1 MAKQRKEPSQK
12 QKDYA
17 ANIARVLN
25 IKLPEEN
32 TSAAYRD
39 FISENQERFAQSRP
53 VAVHFTDEQI
63 NRANLVNIV
72 DYASSMGLEL
82 KRDGKEYR
90 VKDYSGGFIIS
101 PEKNNWNW
109 FGGHQGGGVV
119 QLCMFLENKTWQEAV
134 GTLLNEDMEPIRR
147 APDWKPKE
155 EPPKEFNLPPKN
167 NTDKH
172 VYAYLTKTRGIDA
185 EIVKDML
192 DKGYIY
198 ENQHR
203 SCVFVGKDNEGV
215 PRHASV
221 RSTNTVGKAYK
232 KDVSGSQKKYSFSI
246 SGTSGNLHVFEAPID
261 ALSYMSLQKL
271 QGKPVNDSYVALGG
285 VTDKALEQYLEDHKD
300 IRQITVCTDGDEAG
314 EKAAGRINEKYG
326 TDYEIVR
333 ERSLHKDFNEDL
345 VDIMQEEN
353 FKRNLHEVVA
363 GKSRVSDSI
372 LIGKTPNIL
381 VACGAAEGVDF
392 TISKTVIDKCTRPEI
407 RDADG
412 KLMGK
417 TGHGLTEE
425 QLYSA
430 LMNVKEPVMV
440 LKGNRENSLIVV
452 TEYPD
457 DKNRPI
463 VVSVLMDKKSGRTM
477 INGVSS
483 VYGRDKFEEYLER
496 QIQADN
502 ILAFD
507 NKKAEPLL
515 QPIGKWY
522 PKRGEVFSY
531 DSTIAYSM
539 ESVKKNDKIVQIPE
553 EGKKE
558 DERLENQI
566 NRDIDEIK
574 RDGMAA
580 VHQNKDARS
589 FVDKQIE
596 QIMKKLDAF
605 AKTADDYEMFA
616 DEEFQERLYRTL
628 QEYKKLL
635 QDNPDGIV
643 TLQPKF
649 YEQSNPNELDIN
661 HPNLWNEFWS
671 YLERYGVTGDEKFSN
686 RLNNIAAQSE
696 TKEQAF
702 SIMKDIKQ
710 YLDNRLYMTSY
721 MRGDVAV
728 NEDIASYYLENAYS
742 YLNQEVDN
750 PDRNQEMEN
759 QIKAVQEVFSL
770 DEAATGRFYTTNLG
784 GTGWGMGETPYFYI
798 TEDLQSSFEAA
809 YASYMASDEDG
820 KTIGYSNVGMSTA
833 QIVMLAGCYYDEGKE
848 VHVLNKHLE
857 NQVFDK
863 DSKVLADIEKRLYE
877 ELKQRNAETMAVQ
890 IEDFNSEVSNSA
902 LLQSERLPVAI
913 ESTADYV
920 DPKVGFTAVAT
931 GDMPAGTKYRIVT
944 YGENGRLVP
953 YQENSAIY
961 SDRTEAE
968 AYLEEHKD
976 RLESIDYDDIVYQA
990 GEKIADYN
998 LKQRQRIEEGL
1009 HSFQFDEDGYLH
1021 FSITVNGYDYDGLYR
1036 VYAPADG
1043 KNRELVSIDN
1053 GQGEP
1058 FFEENWELIRQHLEQ
1073 YVNAHPEIGPD
1084 GEEIAREK
1092 ASVYCEWSEHD
1103 AFEEGKVYSVFEF
1116 DRLMEQADTEWI
1128 ELRQQEREQYG
1139 ENAFEELYKHNLP
1152 QHQTYA
1158 KTKYTV
1164 FVPGMTELTLR
1175 QDIGDGL
1182 GSMIDFVRTTT
1193 HKHYAVPLENAFL
1206 DGLQQELD
1214 NRTMIEEQAIKLQS
1228 EMRYEEANALLKT
1241 LEKGSEIVS
1250 ELPEKPFA
1258 QQVDEVLAGN
1268 SNRYSDLKVCDTP
1281 DILLKAGCEPL
1292 PMFYTKKH
1300 LRDALRPKGNKGA
1313 AVHHHGLDVEQIKAI
1328 PELLR
1333 NPVMIY
1339 DSLSRNDSIVVVT
1352 SEVDA
1357 DNSPIVVIVRPNGE
1371 ARYEMELVSS
1381 NFVLSV
1387 HGRDNFSSQLVN
1399 AIEQNKVLY
1408 CDKQKSQELFSVLGL
1423 QLPQGFNNFDFDK
1436 IIHQSENIVKAAKQV
1451 EPSNED
1457 KDLSEKLPEYPAR
1470 PEKKAYHNDEEWR
1483 QAVETYKRDNQRFN
1497 EAIEQLAKEHTQNKS
1512 RFSSNEEFAQWLS
1525 QNGYTEDM
1533 IKGIDL
1539 KAASDFVTAY
1549 EQVLKAIPEIKGNLF
1564 SSVSLERPSKKNAVA
1579 WVSGDKAL
1587 HLSDRLFKPG
1597 VYSEVIKS
1605 ELFHTAQG
1613 YYSKAADPFLH
1624 VYIHEMGHSVEST
1637 IAEKIGGKEKL
1648 WSELGNLFNVKVD
1661 IGEDLPYIS
1670 GYGNEHYSDWFA
1682 EMFSAYVNGNM
1693 EEDVLKFGE
1702 FIQGCLKGELGH
1714 VINKHKMN
1722 VINDTDQTFVLTGAK
1737 VSLQMQDILECL
1749 ASGNEVSVEE
1759 INNTKEIRYCRS
1771 IADNGEETYLL
1782 DGREDKQKQVLQYM
1796 ESVGSASGR
1805 FDENGKM
1812 LYDGEVRRDSRLDI
1826 VIGLIGAGKSSTLTD
1841 VISQEFHS
1849 KVIDNDM
1856 AKAQFIEYQDGLG
1869 AKLVHKESQEICER
1883 VLDNALERH
1892 ENIVLPKVGSD
1903 ANKLFDNIITSAKEH
1918 GYEIN
1923 VHFVDLERD
1932 KALGRVLNRLISD
1945 GRYMDP
1951 ALIYKYCPDKS
1962 YNRCERTYETLK
1974 QNELISGYSRWDND
1988 VAKGEKP
1995 FMVESHNLTGEYI
2008 DNARLKENEKG
2019 VADNGRI
2026 GLQNNGERRQGLSA
2040 DLGENGGT
2048 AEAFVRGVYE
2058 GSGKDNEGRGR
2069 ELQGG
2074 VIEEL
2079 EPTEQKPNDI
2089 SLNDNASE
2097 KLIKL
2102 QGVYGHHKGTP
2113 AKELKIGDVLVWN
2126 YGETSEVVG
2135 MKPSKTG
2142 KTIVFQMKSTQDGEV
2157 RDRRMNAETLVVVQD
2172 KNPEADNNLQSEL
2185 DISISNYESSEP
2197 NEVKFDVNI
2206 GEEEVHKGEAG
2217 FDDDGTVNWIFVDPV
2232 PADAGEEGKEQL
2244 DTAKALKED
2253 WDKIVSRV
2261 KELLQDLRYKSKEF
2275 MRTIGVGNARRMYT
2289 QGTQP
2294 GASSGYSNMNRNQ
2307 QSETQ
2312 KASQNKNSSEQEK
2325 ADNGNTKEE
2334 KTEAADRSNK
2344 NPVNDTEQYKQL
2356 IESHKQLISGSKTKR
2371 RPLVINAF
2379 GGPGSGKST
2388 SCLDI
2393 CQQLKKLNY
2402 KAEYV
2407 SEYAKDLVYDKN
2419 EKLLDGS
2426 PESQFEILKEQL
2438 KRVDRLYN
2446 SGEVDF
2452 IVTDSPVLLNE
2463 IYNKSLTEE
2472 YDSMVTSLHND
2483 FDNFA
2488 YFMERDASAFQKEG
2502 RIHNLEESQKIDQDI
2517 KQLLE
2522 DKKVRYETYNHDAV
2536 DNIVSDAVRTFNR
2549 INGIEE
2555 AATEKQKAFAEKIAQ
2570 TLNITLPEKATKAE
2584 YAAFINENNNAFLN
2598 SNAPLR
2604 EQGANTGSYQ
2614 DYLEMVTKDG
2624 NRLSEVPKEHYTDEL
2639 LLAAVRNW
2647 GAAVR
2652 QIPEDRITAE
2662 IAMASVQQYGQN
2674 LKNVPEKLK
2683 SEEVCIAAYISSSG
2697 KSIRYTPRDMKDR
2710 VKEEGQKRLAESN
2723 SAVPNSKR
2731 QIDKEQIQQKGQE
2744 WASRIENLLK
2754 EHETDPDA
2762 MVEDIAFA
2770 GKFYQYSTRNIQL
2783 MRQQNPGITYVAKA
2797 SLFNEMGYH
2806 IKDGEQAMI
2815 GRVPQFNRYIINE
2828 KGERVYSEKYT
2839 PEIKQKLKE
2848 GTLKEEQ
2855 AIKKFDF
2862 VAAFYD
2868 ISQTDCPAEDYPSV
2882 FHMGIPSELHQ
2893 DAFDAMKKFAEENL
2907 GFKVMVTDL
2916 KSINLRGSCE
2926 PDNKIIRI
2934 NDRLEATMALSTLC
2948 HEIAHGIIHTS
2959 ENSAKMSA
2967 AQKECEA
2974 DVMDIMLE
2982 ASLGLAINES
2992 RRDHLFENFQAYKK
3006 EQAAKEQPYEVTLE
3020 KITDRVQSKVFR
3032 TYIDD
3037 INICL
3042 DKYLPAEGSQ
3052 NEKAAEE
3059 VVKNLAKLDYAY
3071 NMNHEALIDGKK
3083 PLFDSRRLED
3093 YQELYRKEKDSFQLQ
3108 GSFMPKLAVCR
3119 RTDDGTDYLPGGV
3132 ELHEVQLLSDYT
3144 VNKILKHPEQIKPGE
3159 QPHVPVGSIVIL
3171 KENILS
3177 EPHIYLVTKSEGF
3190 REITEDMKGM
3200 YEQVKNRID
3209 CDFYVRNEYLCIHDL
3224 LGNGIEL
3231 EPQLMEKYNHI
3242 CKEYGYSK
3250 NPVPDSGI
3258 QLMARINL
3266 MTENLPQSSK
3276 DMVMEYVFRTGN
3288 FEKAERYAERIVKE
3302 PDAVRQLRQEMKLV
3316 DSYKYMLRTI
3326 AEYENNNDISEKN
3339 RLTTGAYNTSAI
3351 PVLSENVSSLSQI
3364 NQKFLL
3370 IRKYA
3375 SPDSVKYYSIVKDEG
3390 MEERYR
3396 IAYVELNEY
3405 EPEVVYSTAAF
3416 ENYEEAEKFYDQ
3428 YLHTANSRLV
3438 DSSQADK
3445 LAELE
3450 NRGNQIALSEI
3461 TSIGKTIAAEKQ
3473 SYMET
3478 GLDEEGAL
3486 EMLRMEI
3493 RDGYPQIKPADAG
3506 GVQQEL
3512 ETLKNF
3518 KKIVN
3523 SYGRERFIELSN
3535 MENLKETN
3543 VSARLWRQLAEQAD
3557 ALDKMNITGIDDVK
3571 QCVAAALDS
3580 SVTASDLE
3588 QALNAIDSAVLSAEF
3603 SNLETEFEGFEE
3615 YNYALDTLKAAQVTP
3630 DKFCYVDFGTEPGP
3644 YLYTSDIS
3652 GNIYRKSLSSEW
3664 DGSVG
3669 DLNTRLKKAGYE
3681 ICSSLDDFRA
3691 YAANN
3696 RLGIFNV
3703 PEKEKN
3709 EAFIR
3714 ILESTNDRLPRGQV
3728 LSVYD
3733 FKDTIDKLSA
3743 AGEFQDN
3750 ITYSLVTRKD
3760 QEINSYI
3767 DTYSGNSEKNVYEQL
3782 YDKAQ
3787 EKVPELSRV
3796 ISRQYYQDQINS
3808 NERHL
3813 VRPLLQQMKREN
3825 KSVEDSEEL
3834 GSAMDSNARLEEI
3847 IKELDLSPADA
3858 ELLKLNA
3865 GNIRTEQSADI
3876 QAQQQMNQKT
3886 QQKKLRSQQQEGMSM

>member
-72 DYASSMGLEL
+72 DYARSMGLEL

-119 QLCMFLENKTWQEAV
+119 QLCMFLEKKTWQEAV

-203 SCVFVGKDNEGV
+203 SCVFVGRDNEGV

-246 SGTSGNLHVFEAPID
+246 SGTSGNLNVFEAPID

-314 EKAAGRINEKYG
+314 EKASGRINEKYG

-345 VDIMQEEN
+345 VGIMQEEN

-412 KLMGK
+412 KLTGK
-417 TGHGLTEE
+417 TGHGLTEN

-440 LKGNRENSLIVV
+440 LKGNRENSLVVV

-457 DKNRPI
+457 DKSRPI
-463 VVSVLMDKKSGRTM
+463 VVSVILDKKSGRTM

-496 QIQADN
+496 QIQAGN

-531 DSTIAYSM
+531 DATIAYSI
-539 ESVKKNDKIVQIPE
+539 ESVKHSENISLSEEKSENKKPDKDVSYLVERGDEMVKSMDDLAKAVE
-553 EGKKE
+553 ERSRIRV
-558 DERLENQI
+558 ER
-566 NRDIDEIK
+566 
-574 RDGMAA
+574 MAN
-580 VHQNKDARS
+580 NKLDS
-589 FVDKQIE
+589 
-596 QIMKKLDAF
+596 IMKKLDVF
-605 AKTADDYEMFA
+605 AETADDYEMFA
-616 DEEFQERLYRTL
+616 DKEFQERLYQTL
-628 QEYKKLL
+628 QECKKML
-635 QDNPDGIV
+635 QDNPDGII
-643 TLQPKF
+643 TLLPKF
-649 YEQSNPNELDIN
+649 YEQSNPNELDVK
-661 HPNLWNEFWS
+661 PDLWNEFWS
-671 YLERYGVTGDEKFSN
+671 YLERYGVTGDERFSN
-686 RLNNIAAQSE
+686 RLNNIAAQLE

-702 SIMKDIKQ
+702 TIMKDIRE
-710 YLDNRLYMTSY
+710 YLNNRLYMTSY

-728 NEDIASYYLENAYS
+728 NEDIASYYLENAYR
-742 YLNQEVDN
+742 YLNEKFDN

-759 QIKAVQEVFSL
+759 QIKAVQKVFSL
-770 DEAATGRFYTTNLG
+770 DEAAIGRFYTTNLG
-784 GTGWGMGETPYFYI
+784 GTGWGKGEKPYFYV
-798 TEDLQSSFEAA
+798 TEDLQSSFDAA
-809 YASYMASDEDG
+809 YASYLASDADG
-820 KTIGYSNVGMSTA
+820 RTIGYSNAGMSA
-833 QIVMLAGCYYDEGKE
+833 SHIVMLAGCYYDEGKE
-848 VHVLNKHLE
+848 VHVLNKYLE

-877 ELKQRNAETMAVQ
+877 ELKQRNAKTMAVQ
-890 IEDFNSEVSNSA
+890 TEDFNSKVSNPAPVA
-902 LLQSERLPVAI
+902 LQLERIQVAI

-920 DPKVGFTAVAT
+920 DPGIGFTAVSA

-944 YGENGRLVP
+944 YGENGRLIP

-961 SDRTEAE
+961 SDRTEVE

-976 RLESIDYDDIVYQA
+976 RLENIDYDEMVYQA
-990 GEKIADYN
+990 GKKIADYD

-1021 FSITVNGYDYDGLYR
+1021 FSITVNDYDYDGLYR

-1058 FFEENWELIRQHLEQ
+1058 FFKENWELIRQHLEQ

-1084 GEEIAREK
+1084 GEEIPREK
-1092 ASVYCEWSEHD
+1092 ASVYCEQSEHD

-1139 ENAFEELYKHNLP
+1139 ENAFEELYKRNLP

-1182 GSMIDFVRTTT
+1182 GGMIDFVRTTT

-1214 NRTMIEEQAIKLQS
+1214 NRTMIEEQAVKLQS

-1241 LEKGSEIVS
+1241 LE
-1250 ELPEKPFA
+1250 
-1258 QQVDEVLAGN
+1258 
-1268 SNRYSDLKVCDTP
+1268 
-1281 DILLKAGCEPL
+1281 
-1292 PMFYTKKH
+1292 
-1300 LRDALRPKGNKGA
+1300 
-1313 AVHHHGLDVEQIKAI
+1313 
-1328 PELLR
+1328 
-1333 NPVMIY
+1333 
-1339 DSLSRNDSIVVVT
+1339 
-1352 SEVDA
+1352 
-1357 DNSPIVVIVRPNGE
+1357 
-1371 ARYEMELVSS
+1371 
-1381 NFVLSV
+1381 
-1387 HGRDNFSSQLVN
+1387 
-1399 AIEQNKVLY
+1399 QN
-1408 CDKQKSQELFSVLGL
+1408 E
-1423 QLPQGFNNFDFDK
+1423 
-1436 IIHQSENIVKAAKQV
+1436 
-1451 EPSNED
+1451 
-1457 KDLSEKLPEYPAR
+1457 
-1470 PEKKAYHNDEEWR
+1470 
-1483 QAVETYKRDNQRFN
+1483 
-1497 EAIEQLAKEHTQNKS
+1497 
-1512 RFSSNEEFAQWLS
+1512 
-1525 QNGYTEDM
+1525 
-1533 IKGIDL
+1533 
-1539 KAASDFVTAY
+1539 
-1549 EQVLKAIPEIKGNLF
+1549 
-1564 SSVSLERPSKKNAVA
+1564 
-1579 WVSGDKAL
+1579 
-1587 HLSDRLFKPG
+1587 
-1597 VYSEVIKS
+1597 
-1605 ELFHTAQG
+1605 
-1613 YYSKAADPFLH
+1613 
-1624 VYIHEMGHSVEST
+1624 
-1637 IAEKIGGKEKL
+1637 
-1648 WSELGNLFNVKVD
+1648 
-1661 IGEDLPYIS
+1661 
-1670 GYGNEHYSDWFA
+1670 
-1682 EMFSAYVNGNM
+1682 
-1693 EEDVLKFGE
+1693 
-1702 FIQGCLKGELGH
+1702 
-1714 VINKHKMN
+1714 KMN
-1722 VINDTDQTFVLTGAK
+1722 VINNTDQTFVLTGAK
-1737 VSLQMQDILECL
+1737 VSLQMQNILERL

-1759 INNTKEIRYCRS
+1759 INNTKEIQYCRS
-1771 IADNGEETYLL
+1771 IADNGRETYLL
-1782 DGREDKQKQVLQYM
+1782 DGRTDKQNQIMEYM
-1796 ESVGSASGR
+1796 EKLGSASGQL
-1805 FDENGKM
+1805 DKDGKM
-1812 LYDGEVRRDSRLDI
+1812 IYDGNVRKGSRLDI
-1826 VIGLIGAGKSSTLTD
+1826 VIGLPGAGKSSALVD
-1841 VISQEFHS
+1841 ILSQEFHS

-1856 AKAQFIEYQDGLG
+1856 AKEQFTEYQDGLG
-1869 AKLVHKESQEICER
+1869 AKLVHKESQMVCER
-1883 VLDNALERH
+1883 VLDNALAKH
-1892 ENIVLPKVGSD
+1892 ENIVLPKVGSNAD
-1903 ANKLFDNIITSAKEH
+1903 KLFDNIITSAKER
-1918 GYEIN
+1918 GYEVN
-1923 VHFVDLERD
+1923 VHFVDLQRD
-1932 KALGRVLNRLISD
+1932 KTLGRMLGRLISD
-1945 GRYMDP
+1945 GRFLDP
-1951 ALIYKYCPDKS
+1951 TLIDKYCPDKEH
-1962 YNRCERTYETLK
+1962 NRCEQSYEALK

-1988 VAKGEKP
+1988 VEKGEKP

-2008 DNARLKENEKG
+2008 NNARLKENEKG

-2048 AEAFVRGVYE
+2048 AEASVRGVYE
-2058 GSGKDNEGRGR
+2058 GSGKDNEGGRR
-2069 ELQGG
+2069 ELQRRA
-2074 VIEEL
+2074 IEEL
-2079 EPTEQKPNDI
+2079 EPEEQKVGMESREIIGEVRNDI
-2089 SLNDNASE
+2089 SLNDNAPE
-2097 KLIKL
+2097 NLIKL
-2102 QGVYGHHKGTP
+2102 LGVYRHHKGTP

-2142 KTIVFQMKSTQDGEV
+2142 KTIVFQMKSTNDGEV

-2172 KNPEADNNLQSEL
+2172 KNPEADNNLSTERKQTPFHSKSFPEQVDEVLAGTVNQYNALKVCDTPHLLIDLGCRQLPMLYTQHHLKNALKQKDKNHPEYHGLTKEEIKRLPELIQAPAMVFDSLSRNDSVVIATSAVDNDNAPILVSFKPNGKGTYELEKVDSNFITSVYGKDNNFSQYIERIVESGNMLYCDMEKSQELFRVSGLQLPGCLNNLGFDKIIHQSKNIVNQNDVTGEANVEKAIPVSDHPEP
-2185 DISISNYESSEP
+2185 DISISNYESGEP
-2197 NEVKFDVNI
+2197 NQVKFDVNI
-2206 GEEEVHKGEAG
+2206 GEEEIHKGEAA

-2232 PADAGEEGKEQL
+2232 PADAGKEEMEQQ
-2244 DTAKALKED
+2244 DTAKTLKED
-2253 WDKIVSRV
+2253 WDKIVGRI

-2275 MRTIGVGNARRMYT
+2275 MRTIGASNAGRTYT

-2312 KASQNKNSSEQEK
+2312 ETGQNKNSSEQQEAESSDAKAEKKAEEK
-2325 ADNGNTKEE
+2325 A
-2334 KTEAADRSNK
+2334 EAADRSNK
-2344 NPVNDTEQYKQL
+2344 NSVNDTEQYKQL
-2356 IESHKQLISGSKTKR
+2356 IESHKQLISSRETSR

-2388 SCLDI
+2388 SCMDI
-2393 CQQLKKLNY
+2393 CQQLKKQNY
-2402 KAEYV
+2402 KVEYV

-2438 KRVDRLYN
+2438 KRVDRLYK

-2452 IVTDSPVLLNE
+2452 IVTDSPILLNE
-2463 IYNKSLTEE
+2463 IYNKSLTKE
-2472 YDSMVTSLHND
+2472 YDSMVASLHND
-2483 FDNFA
+2483 FNNFN
-2488 YFMERDASAFQKEG
+2488 YFMERDASAYQEEG
-2502 RIHNLEESQKIDQDI
+2502 RIQNLEESQKIDQDI
-2517 KQLLE
+2517 KQLLG
-2522 DKKVRYETYNHDAV
+2522 DKKVRYETYNHDTV
-2536 DNIVSDAVRTFNR
+2536 EKIVPDIVRAFNR
-2549 INGIEE
+2549 LNGIEE
-2555 AATEKQKAFAEKIAQ
+2555 DATEKQKAYAEKIAQ
-2570 TLNITLPEKATKAE
+2570 TLNITLPEKATKAA
-2584 YAAFINENNNAFLN
+2584 YKAFINENHEAFLN
-2598 SNAPLR
+2598 SNAPLK
-2604 EQGANTGSYQ
+2604 EKGAGTGSYQ

-2624 NRLSEVPKEHYTDEL
+2624 SRLGDVPKEHYTDEL
-2639 LLAAVRNW
+2639 LLAAVRNR

-2652 QIPEDRITAE
+2652 QIPEDRITTE

-2674 LKNVPEKLK
+2674 LKYVPEKLK
-2683 SEEVCIAAYISSSG
+2683 SEEICVAAYISSSG
-2697 KSIRYTPRDMKDR
+2697 KSICYTPRDMKDR

-2723 SAVPNSKR
+2723 GAVSNVKR

-2744 WASRIENLLK
+2744 WASRIKNLLK

-2806 IKDGEQAMI
+2806 IKDGEQAMV
-2815 GRVPQFNRYIINE
+2815 GRVPQFHKYIINE

-2855 AIKKFDF
+2855 ATKFDF

-2916 KSINLRGSCE
+2916 KSISLRGSCE

-2934 NDRLEATMALSTLC
+2934 DDRLEATMALSTLC

-2967 AQKECEA
+2967 AQKECET

-3020 KITDRVQSKVFR
+3020 KIIDRVQSKVFR
-3032 TYIDD
+3032 KYIDD

-3042 DKYLPAEGSQ
+3042 DKYLPAEGSR
-3052 NEKAAEE
+3052 NEEAAEE
-3059 VVKNLAKLDYAY
+3059 VVRNLAMLDYAY
-3071 NMNHEALIDGKK
+3071 DMNHEVLIDGKN
-3083 PLFDSRRLED
+3083 PLFDSRRMED
-3093 YQELYRKEKDSFQLQ
+3093 YRDLYRKEKDSFRLHD
-3108 GSFMPKLAVCR
+3108 SFMPKLAVFR
-3119 RTDDGTDYLPGGV
+3119 LTNDGEGYNIPNGGGD
-3132 ELHEVQLLSDYT
+3132 LWDLREVQLLYDDT
-3144 VNKILKHPEQIKPGE
+3144 VDKILKHPEQIKPEE

-3171 KENILS
+3171 KENVLS
-3177 EPHIYLVTKSEGF
+3177 EPRIYLVTRDEGF

-3209 CDFYVRNEYLCIHDL
+3209 CDFYVRTEYLCIHNL
-3224 LGNGIEL
+3224 LENGMEL
-3231 EPQLMEKYNHI
+3231 EPQLVKKYDHI
-3242 CKEYGYSK
+3242 CRAFGYPK
-3250 NPVPDSGI
+3250 NTASDSSI

-3266 MTENLPQSSK
+3266 ITENLPQSSK
-3276 DMVMEYVFRTGN
+3276 DMVAEYVFRTGN
-3288 FEKAERYAERIVKE
+3288 FEKAERYAARIGKE
-3302 PDAVRQLRQEMKLV
+3302 QDAVRQMRQEMRLV
-3316 DSYKYMLRTI
+3316 DSYKYMLWTI
-3326 AEYENNNDISEKN
+3326 EEYEKNNDISEKN

-3375 SPDSVKYYSIVKDEG
+3375 SPDSVKYYSIVKDTSS
-3390 MEERYR
+3390 EERYR

-3405 EPEVVYSTAAF
+3405 EPEVVYSAVTF
-3416 ENYEEAEKFYDQ
+3416 KNYEEAEKFYDQ
-3428 YLHTANSRLV
+3428 YLHTENSRLA
-3438 DSSQADK
+3438 DSSQAER

-3461 TSIGKTIAAEKQ
+3461 TSIGKTISAGKQ
-3473 SYMET
+3473 SYMEA
-3478 GLDEEGAL
+3478 GLDEEAAL

-3493 RDGYPQIKPADAG
+3493 RDEYPRIKSADIEE
-3506 GVQQEL
+3506 VQQEL

-3535 MENLKETN
+3535 LENLKETD
-3543 VSARLWRQLAEQAD
+3543 VSLRLQKQLAEQAD
-3557 ALDKMNITGIDDVK
+3557 ILDKMNITGIDDVK
-3571 QCVAAALDS
+3571 QCVTAALDS

-3588 QALNAIDSAVLSAEF
+3588 KAFNAIDSAVLSAEF

-3615 YNYALDTLKAAQVTP
+3615 YNYVLDTLKAARVTP
-3630 DKFCYVDFGTEPGP
+3630 DKFCYVDFGAEPGP
-3644 YLYTSDIS
+3644 YLYTSDIA

-3664 DGSVG
+3664 DGSIG
-3669 DLNTRLKKAGYE
+3669 ELNTRLKEAGYE
-3681 ICSSLDDFRA
+3681 ICSSLNDFRA

-3714 ILESTNDRLPRGQV
+3714 ILESTNDRLPKGQV

-3743 AGEFQDN
+3743 AGEFKTG

-3782 YDKAQ
+3782 YEKAQ

-3808 NERHL
+3808 NERYL
-3813 VRPLLQQMKREN
+3813 VRPLLQQLKREN

-3834 GSAMDSNARLEEI
+3834 GSVMDSNARLEKI

-3865 GNIRTEQSADI
+3865 GNIRTEQSVDI

-3886 QQKKLRSQQQEGMSM
+3886 QQKKLRSQQQEGISM

>member
-1 MAKQRKEPSQK
+1 M
-12 QKDYA
+12 
-17 ANIARVLN
+17 
-25 IKLPEEN
+25 
-32 TSAAYRD
+32 
-39 FISENQERFAQSRP
+39 
-53 VAVHFTDEQI
+53 
-63 NRANLVNIV
+63 
-72 DYASSMGLEL
+72 
-82 KRDGKEYR
+82 
-90 VKDYSGGFIIS
+90 
-101 PEKNNWNW
+101 
-109 FGGHQGGGVV
+109 
-119 QLCMFLENKTWQEAV
+119 EAV
-134 GTLLNEDMEPIRR
+134 KQNGL
-147 APDWKPKE
+147 
-155 EPPKEFNLPPKN
+155 
-167 NTDKH
+167 
-172 VYAYLTKTRGIDA
+172 
-185 EIVKDML
+185 
-192 DKGYIY
+192 
-198 ENQHR
+198 
-203 SCVFVGKDNEGV
+203 
-215 PRHASV
+215 
-221 RSTNTVGKAYK
+221 
-232 KDVSGSQKKYSFSI
+232 
-246 SGTSGNLHVFEAPID
+246 
-261 ALSYMSLQKL
+261 
-271 QGKPVNDSYVALGG
+271 
-285 VTDKALEQYLEDHKD
+285 ALEYVE
-300 IRQITVCTDGDEAG
+300 
-314 EKAAGRINEKYG
+314 
-326 TDYEIVR
+326 
-333 ERSLHKDFNEDL
+333 ER
-345 VDIMQEEN
+345 
-353 FKRNLHEVVA
+353 
-363 GKSRVSDSI
+363 
-372 LIGKTPNIL
+372 T
-381 VACGAAEGVDF
+381 
-392 TISKTVIDKCTRPEI
+392 PEI
-407 RDADG
+407 C
-412 KLMGK
+412 
-417 TGHGLTEE
+417 
-425 QLYSA
+425 
-430 LMNVKEPVMV
+430 
-440 LKGNRENSLIVV
+440 
-452 TEYPD
+452 
-457 DKNRPI
+457 
-463 VVSVLMDKKSGRTM
+463 
-477 INGVSS
+477 
-483 VYGRDKFEEYLER
+483 
-496 QIQADN
+496 
-502 ILAFD
+502 
-507 NKKAEPLL
+507 
-515 QPIGKWY
+515 
-522 PKRGEVFSY
+522 
-531 DSTIAYSM
+531 
-539 ESVKKNDKIVQIPE
+539 
-553 EGKKE
+553 
-558 DERLENQI
+558 
-566 NRDIDEIK
+566 
-574 RDGMAA
+574 MAA
-580 VHQNKDARS
+580 VHQNKDAWS

-596 QIMKKLDAF
+596 EIMKKLDAF
-605 AKTADDYEMFA
+605 AETADDYEMFA
-616 DEEFQERLYRTL
+616 DEDFQERLYRTL

-671 YLERYGVTGDEKFSN
+671 YLERYGVTGDERFSN
-686 RLNNIAAQSE
+686 RLNNIAAQPE

-702 SIMKDIKQ
+702 SIMKNIKE

-728 NEDIASYYLENAYS
+728 NEDIASYYLENAYR
-742 YLNQEVDN
+742 YLNEEFDN
-750 PDRNQEMEN
+750 PDRNYEMEN

-809 YASYMASDEDG
+809 YASYLASDEDG
-820 KTIGYSNVGMSTA
+820 KTIGYSNAGMSTA

-857 NQVFDK
+857 NQVFDE
-863 DSKVLADIEKRLYE
+863 DSKVLADIEKRLYK
-877 ELKQRNAETMAVQ
+877 ELKQRNE
-890 IEDFNSEVSNSA
+890 
-902 LLQSERLPVAI
+902 ERIQVAI

-920 DPKVGFTAVAT
+920 DPRIGFTAVAT

-953 YQENSAIY
+953 YQENPAIY

-1043 KNRELVSIDN
+1043 KNRELVSINN

-1058 FFEENWELIRQHLEQ
+1058 FFEENWELIRQHLER

-1084 GEEIAREK
+1084 GEEIPREK

-1139 ENAFEELYKHNLP
+1139 EDAFEELYKRNLP

-1164 FVPGMTELTLR
+1164 FVPGMTELTLH

-1182 GSMIDFVRTTT
+1182 GGMIDFVRTTT
-1193 HKHYAVPLENAFL
+1193 HKHYAVPMENAFL

-1214 NRTMIEEQAIKLQS
+1214 NRRMIQERAIKLQS
-1228 EMRYEEANALLKT
+1228 EMRYEEANALLET
-1241 LEKGSEIVS
+1241 LE
-1250 ELPEKPFA
+1250 
-1258 QQVDEVLAGN
+1258 
-1268 SNRYSDLKVCDTP
+1268 
-1281 DILLKAGCEPL
+1281 
-1292 PMFYTKKH
+1292 
-1300 LRDALRPKGNKGA
+1300 
-1313 AVHHHGLDVEQIKAI
+1313 
-1328 PELLR
+1328 
-1333 NPVMIY
+1333 
-1339 DSLSRNDSIVVVT
+1339 
-1352 SEVDA
+1352 
-1357 DNSPIVVIVRPNGE
+1357 
-1371 ARYEMELVSS
+1371 
-1381 NFVLSV
+1381 
-1387 HGRDNFSSQLVN
+1387 
-1399 AIEQNKVLY
+1399 
-1408 CDKQKSQELFSVLGL
+1408 
-1423 QLPQGFNNFDFDK
+1423 
-1436 IIHQSENIVKAAKQV
+1436 
-1451 EPSNED
+1451 
-1457 KDLSEKLPEYPAR
+1457 
-1470 PEKKAYHNDEEWR
+1470 
-1483 QAVETYKRDNQRFN
+1483 
-1497 EAIEQLAKEHTQNKS
+1497 
-1512 RFSSNEEFAQWLS
+1512 
-1525 QNGYTEDM
+1525 QNG
-1533 IKGIDL
+1533 
-1539 KAASDFVTAY
+1539 
-1549 EQVLKAIPEIKGNLF
+1549 
-1564 SSVSLERPSKKNAVA
+1564 
-1579 WVSGDKAL
+1579 
-1587 HLSDRLFKPG
+1587 
-1597 VYSEVIKS
+1597 
-1605 ELFHTAQG
+1605 
-1613 YYSKAADPFLH
+1613 
-1624 VYIHEMGHSVEST
+1624 
-1637 IAEKIGGKEKL
+1637 
-1648 WSELGNLFNVKVD
+1648 
-1661 IGEDLPYIS
+1661 
-1670 GYGNEHYSDWFA
+1670 
-1682 EMFSAYVNGNM
+1682 
-1693 EEDVLKFGE
+1693 
-1702 FIQGCLKGELGH
+1702 
-1714 VINKHKMN
+1714 KMN

-1737 VSLQMQDILECL
+1737 VSLQMQDILERL

-1771 IADNGEETYLL
+1771 IADNGRETYLL
-1782 DGREDKQKQVLQYM
+1782 DGRIDKQNQIMEYM
-1796 ESVGSASGR
+1796 EKLGSASGR
-1805 FDENGKM
+1805 LDKGGKM
-1812 LYDGEVRRDSRLDI
+1812 IYDGDVRKGSRLDI
-1826 VIGLIGAGKSSTLTD
+1826 VIGLPGAGKSSALVD
-1841 VISQEFHS
+1841 IISQEFHS

-1856 AKAQFIEYQDGLG
+1856 AKEQFTEYQDGLG
-1869 AKLVHKESQEICER
+1869 AKLVHKESQMVCER
-1883 VLDNALERH
+1883 VLDNALAKH
-1892 ENIVLPKVGSD
+1892 ENIVLPKVGSNAD
-1903 ANKLFDNIITSAKEH
+1903 KLFDNIITSAKER
-1918 GYEIN
+1918 GYEVN

-1932 KALGRVLNRLISD
+1932 KTLGRMLGRLISD
-1945 GRYMDP
+1945 GRFLDP
-1951 ALIYKYCPDKS
+1951 TLIDKYCPDKEH
-1962 YNRCERTYETLK
+1962 NRCEQSYETLK

-2019 VADNGRI
+2019 VTDNGRI
-2026 GLQNNGERRQGLSA
+2026 GLQNNGERRQGLST

-2048 AEAFVRGVYE
+2048 TEASVRGVYE
-2058 GSGKDNEGRGR
+2058 GSGKDNEGGRREFPRGAIEELKPEEQRAGMESR
-2069 ELQGG
+2069 EIIGEVRDDIPQALRKLQYDDRINMQ
-2074 VIEEL
+2074 VIEELEAMEKTEEVLQALSEAYEERKRIDKRTAELTWGNSQELNAKAEERIEL

-2089 SLNDNASE
+2089 SLNDNAPE
-2097 KLIKL
+2097 KLTKL

-2126 YGETSEVVG
+2126 GGETSEVVG

-2172 KNPEADNNLQSEL
+2172 KNPEADNNLQSEP
-2185 DISISNYESSEP
+2185 DISISNYESSET

-2206 GEEEVHKGEAG
+2206 GEEEVHKGEAA

-2232 PADAGEEGKEQL
+2232 PADAGEEGKEQQ
-2244 DTAKALKED
+2244 DTAKALKAD
-2253 WDKIVSRV
+2253 WDKIVGRV

-2275 MRTIGVGNARRMYT
+2275 MRTIGVGNTGRTYT
-2289 QGTQP
+2289 QGAQP

-2307 QSETQ
+2307 QGETQ
-2312 KASQNKNSSEQEK
+2312 ESSQNKNSSEQEK

-2334 KTEAADRSNK
+2334 KTEAADSSNK

-2438 KRVDRLYN
+2438 KRVDRFYN

-2483 FDNFA
+2483 FDNFT

-2502 RIHNLEESQKIDQDI
+2502 RIHDLEESQKIDQDI
-2517 KQLLE
+2517 KQLLG
-2522 DKKVRYETYNHDAV
+2522 DKKVRYETYNHDTV
-2536 DNIVSDAVRTFNR
+2536 EKIVSDAIRAFNR

-2584 YAAFINENNNAFLN
+2584 YAAFINENNSAFLN
-2598 SNAPLR
+2598 NNAPLR

-2674 LKNVPEKLK
+2674 LKHVPEKLK

-2710 VKEEGQKRLAESN
+2710 VKEEGQKILAESN
-2723 SAVPNSKR
+2723 SAVPNAKR

-2855 AIKKFDF
+2855 ATKKFDF

-2893 DAFDAMKKFAEENL
+2893 DAFDAMKNFAEENL

-2916 KSINLRGSCE
+2916 KSISLRGSCE

-2967 AQKECEA
+2967 AQKECET

-2982 ASLGLAINES
+2982 TSLGLAINES
-2992 RRDHLFENFQAYKK
+2992 RRDHLFKSFQAYKE
-3006 EQAAKEQPYEVTLE
+3006 EQASREHPYEVTLD
-3020 KITDRVQSKVFR
+3020 KIIDRVQSKVFR

-3071 NMNHEALIDGKK
+3071 NMNHEALIDGKN

-3093 YQELYRKEKDSFQLQ
+3093 YQELYRKEKGSFQLQ
-3108 GSFMPKLAVCR
+3108 GSFMPKLAVFH

-3224 LGNGIEL
+3224 LENGIEL

-3250 NPVPDSGI
+3250 NPVPASGI

-3276 DMVMEYVFRTGN
+3276 DMVMEYVFRTSN
-3288 FEKAERYAERIVKE
+3288 FEKAERYAERIGKE

-3375 SPDSVKYYSIVKDEG
+3375 STDSVKYYSIVKDEG

-3405 EPEVVYSTAAF
+3405 EPEVVYSTVAF

-3428 YLHTANSRLV
+3428 YLHTANSRLAG
-3438 DSSQADK
+3438 SSQADK

-3450 NRGNQIALSEI
+3450 NRENQIALSEI
-3461 TSIGKTIAAEKQ
+3461 TSIGKTIATEKQ

-3571 QCVAAALDS
+3571 QCIAAALDS

-3834 GSAMDSNARLEEI
+3834 GSVMDSNARLEEI

>member
-39 FISENQERFAQSRP
+39 FISKNQERFAQSRP

-63 NRANLVNIV
+63 NRANVVDIVN
-72 DYASSMGLEL
+72 YARSMGLEL
-82 KRDGKEYR
+82 KRDGKDYR

-109 FGGHQGGGVV
+109 FEGDQGGGVV

-147 APDWKPKE
+147 APDWKPRE

-203 SCVFVGKDNEGV
+203 SCVFVGRDKEGV

-246 SGTSGNLHVFEAPID
+246 SGTSGNLNVFEAPID

-314 EKAAGRINEKYG
+314 EKAAERIREKYG

-345 VDIMQEEN
+345 VGIMQEEN

-381 VACGAAEGVDF
+381 VACGAAEGLDF
-392 TISKTVIDKCTRPEI
+392 TVSKAVIDKCTRPEI

-412 KLMGK
+412 KLTGK

-457 DKNRPI
+457 DKSRPI
-463 VVSVLMDKKSGRTM
+463 VVSVILDKKSGRTM
-477 INGVSS
+477 INGVSN

-531 DSTIAYSM
+531 DATIAYSM
-539 ESVKKNDKIVQIPE
+539 ESVKKNDKTVQISE

-558 DERLENQI
+558 DEGLENQI

-574 RDGMAA
+574 RDGMALAYVKEQTPEICMAAVKQNGMALEYVEEQTPEICMAAVKQDGRALLHVKEQTPEMCLEAVKQDGWLLLYVKEQTWEICLEAVKQNGYALRSVKEQTPEICIEAVKQNGWALQYVKEQTREICLEAVKEHVWALQYVKEQTSEICQEALKQSGLALRYVKEQTPAMCMEAVKQNGWALQYVKEQTPEICMEAVKQNGLALEYVEERTPEICMAA
-580 VHQNKDARS
+580 VHQNKDAWS

-596 QIMKKLDAF
+596 EIMKKLDAF
-605 AKTADDYEMFA
+605 AETADDYEMFA
-616 DEEFQERLYRTL
+616 DKEFQERLYRTL
-628 QEYKKLL
+628 QECKKLL
-635 QDNPDGIV
+635 QDNPDGII

-649 YEQSNPNELDIN
+649 YEQSNPNELDVK
-661 HPNLWNEFWS
+661 PDLWNEFWS
-671 YLERYGVTGDEKFSN
+671 YLERYGVTGDERFSN
-686 RLNNIAAQSE
+686 RLNNIAAQPE

-702 SIMKDIKQ
+702 SIMKDIKE

-728 NEDIASYYLENAYS
+728 NEDIASYYLENAYR
-742 YLNQEVDN
+742 YLNEEFDN
-750 PDRNQEMEN
+750 PDRNYEMEN

-820 KTIGYSNVGMSTA
+820 KTIGYSNAGMSTA

-857 NQVFDK
+857 NQVFDEG
-863 DSKVLADIEKRLYE
+863 SKVLADIEKRLYE

-890 IEDFNSEVSNSA
+890 TEDFNSEVSNPA

-961 SDRTEAE
+961 SDQTEVE

-976 RLESIDYDDIVYQA
+976 RLENIDYDEMVYQA
-990 GEKIADYN
+990 GKKIADYD

-1021 FSITVNGYDYDGLYR
+1021 FSITVNDYDYDGLYR

-1043 KNRELVSIDN
+1043 KNRELVSINN

-1058 FFEENWELIRQHLEQ
+1058 FFKENWELIRQHLEQ
-1073 YVNAHPEIGPD
+1073 YVNAHPKIGPD
-1084 GEEIAREK
+1084 GEEIPREK
-1092 ASVYCEWSEHD
+1092 ASVYCEQSEHD

-1139 ENAFEELYKHNLP
+1139 EDAFEELYKRNLP

-1182 GSMIDFVRTTT
+1182 GGMIDFVRTTT

-1214 NRTMIEEQAIKLQS
+1214 NRAMIEEQAIQLQS
-1228 EMRYEEANALLKT
+1228 EMRYEEANALLET
-1241 LEKGSEIVS
+1241 LE
-1250 ELPEKPFA
+1250 
-1258 QQVDEVLAGN
+1258 
-1268 SNRYSDLKVCDTP
+1268 
-1281 DILLKAGCEPL
+1281 
-1292 PMFYTKKH
+1292 
-1300 LRDALRPKGNKGA
+1300 
-1313 AVHHHGLDVEQIKAI
+1313 
-1328 PELLR
+1328 
-1333 NPVMIY
+1333 
-1339 DSLSRNDSIVVVT
+1339 
-1352 SEVDA
+1352 
-1357 DNSPIVVIVRPNGE
+1357 
-1371 ARYEMELVSS
+1371 
-1381 NFVLSV
+1381 
-1387 HGRDNFSSQLVN
+1387 
-1399 AIEQNKVLY
+1399 
-1408 CDKQKSQELFSVLGL
+1408 
-1423 QLPQGFNNFDFDK
+1423 
-1436 IIHQSENIVKAAKQV
+1436 
-1451 EPSNED
+1451 
-1457 KDLSEKLPEYPAR
+1457 
-1470 PEKKAYHNDEEWR
+1470 
-1483 QAVETYKRDNQRFN
+1483 
-1497 EAIEQLAKEHTQNKS
+1497 
-1512 RFSSNEEFAQWLS
+1512 
-1525 QNGYTEDM
+1525 QNG
-1533 IKGIDL
+1533 
-1539 KAASDFVTAY
+1539 
-1549 EQVLKAIPEIKGNLF
+1549 
-1564 SSVSLERPSKKNAVA
+1564 
-1579 WVSGDKAL
+1579 
-1587 HLSDRLFKPG
+1587 
-1597 VYSEVIKS
+1597 
-1605 ELFHTAQG
+1605 
-1613 YYSKAADPFLH
+1613 
-1624 VYIHEMGHSVEST
+1624 
-1637 IAEKIGGKEKL
+1637 
-1648 WSELGNLFNVKVD
+1648 
-1661 IGEDLPYIS
+1661 
-1670 GYGNEHYSDWFA
+1670 
-1682 EMFSAYVNGNM
+1682 
-1693 EEDVLKFGE
+1693 
-1702 FIQGCLKGELGH
+1702 
-1714 VINKHKMN
+1714 KMN

-1737 VSLQMQDILECL
+1737 VSLQMQDILERL

-1796 ESVGSASGR
+1796 ESIGSASGR

-1856 AKAQFIEYQDGLG
+1856 AKAQFIEYEDGLG

-2172 KNPEADNNLQSEL
+2172 KNPEADNNLQSEP

-2206 GEEEVHKGEAG
+2206 GEEEVHKGEAA

-2232 PADAGEEGKEQL
+2232 PADAGEEGKEQQ
-2244 DTAKALKED
+2244 DTAKVLKED

-2438 KRVDRLYN
+2438 KKVDRLYN

-2452 IVTDSPVLLNE
+2452 IVTDSPILLNE

-2483 FDNFA
+2483 FDNFT
-2488 YFMERDASAFQKEG
+2488 YFMERNASAFQEEG
-2502 RIHNLEESQKIDQDI
+2502 RIHNLEESQKIDKDI

-2522 DKKVRYETYNHDAV
+2522 DKKVRYKTYNHDTV

-2584 YAAFINENNNAFLN
+2584 YAAFINENNSAFLN
-2598 SNAPLR
+2598 NNAPLR

-2674 LKNVPEKLK
+2674 LKHVPEKLK

-2723 SAVPNSKR
+2723 SAVPNAKR

-2855 AIKKFDF
+2855 ATKKFDF

-2893 DAFDAMKKFAEENL
+2893 DAFDAMKNFAEENL

-2916 KSINLRGSCE
+2916 KSISLRGSCE

-2967 AQKECEA
+2967 AQKECET

-2982 ASLGLAINES
+2982 TSLGLAINES
-2992 RRDHLFENFQAYKK
+2992 RRDHLFKSFQAYKE
-3006 EQAAKEQPYEVTLE
+3006 EQASREHPYEVTLD
-3020 KITDRVQSKVFR
+3020 KIIDRVQSKVFR

-3071 NMNHEALIDGKK
+3071 NMNHEALIDGKN

-3108 GSFMPKLAVCR
+3108 GSFMPKLAVFH

-3132 ELHEVQLLSDYT
+3132 ELHEVQLLSDDT
-3144 VNKILKHPEQIKPGE
+3144 VNKILEHPEQIKPKE

-3177 EPHIYLVTKSEGF
+3177 EPHIYLVTKNEGF

-3224 LGNGIEL
+3224 LENGIEL

-3250 NPVPDSGI
+3250 NSVPDSGM

-3266 MTENLPQSSK
+3266 ITENLPQSSK

-3288 FEKAERYAERIVKE
+3288 FEKAERYAERIGKE

-3316 DSYKYMLRTI
+3316 DSYKYMLRSI

-3416 ENYEEAEKFYDQ
+3416 ENYEKAEKFYDQ
-3428 YLHTANSRLV
+3428 YLHTANSRLA

-3450 NRGNQIALSEI
+3450 NRENQIALSEI

-3571 QCVAAALDS
+3571 QCIAAALDS

-3652 GNIYRKSLSSEW
+3652 GNIYRKSLSSER
-3664 DGSVG
+3664 DSSVG
-3669 DLNTRLKKAGYE
+3669 DLNTRLKEAGYE

-3813 VRPLLQQMKREN
+3813 VRSLLQQMKREN

-3834 GSAMDSNARLEEI
+3834 GSVMDSNARLEEI
-3847 IKELDLSPADA
+3847 IKELDLSPADS

-3865 GNIRTEQSADI
+3865 GNIRTEQSVDI

>member
-1 MAKQRKEPSQK
+1 MARQRKEPSQK

-39 FISENQERFAQSRP
+39 FISKNQERFAQSRP

-63 NRANLVNIV
+63 NRANAVDIV
-72 DYASSMGLEL
+72 DYAHSMGLEL
-82 KRDGKEYR
+82 KRDGKDYR

-109 FGGHQGGGVV
+109 FEGDQGGGVV

-147 APDWKPKE
+147 ALDWKPKE

-203 SCVFVGKDNEGV
+203 SCVFVGRDNEGV

-246 SGTSGNLHVFEAPID
+246 SGTSGNLNVFEAPID

-314 EKAAGRINEKYG
+314 EKAAERIREKYG

-333 ERSLHKDFNEDL
+333 EGSLHKDFNEDL
-345 VDIMQEEN
+345 VGIMQEEN

-381 VACGAAEGVDF
+381 VACGAAEELDF
-392 TISKTVIDKCTRPEI
+392 TISKTVIDKCIRPEI

-412 KLMGK
+412 KLTGK

-430 LMNVKEPVMV
+430 LMNIKEPVMV

-496 QIQADN
+496 QMQADN

-531 DSTIAYSM
+531 NATIAYSM
-539 ESVKKNDKIVQIPE
+539 ESVKYFGNISLSEEKSGNKKLDTDVSYNEKMEKQNQLVDSASVIVSTKTKQFVETVQNGDYANLIERGDEMVKSMDDLAKAVE
-553 EGKKE
+553 ERTRTRV
-558 DERLENQI
+558 ER
-566 NRDIDEIK
+566 
-574 RDGMAA
+574 MAN
-580 VHQNKDARS
+580 NKLDS
-589 FVDKQIE
+589 
-596 QIMKKLDAF
+596 IMKKLDVF

-628 QEYKKLL
+628 QECKKLL
-635 QDNPDGIV
+635 QDNPDGII

-649 YEQSNPNELDIN
+649 YEQSNPNELDVK
-661 HPNLWNEFWS
+661 PDLWNEFWS
-671 YLERYGVTGDEKFSN
+671 YLERYGVTGDERFSN
-686 RLNNIAAQSE
+686 RLNNIAAQPE

-702 SIMKDIKQ
+702 SIMKDIKE

-728 NEDIASYYLENAYS
+728 NEDIASYYLGNAYR
-742 YLNQEVDN
+742 YLNQEFDD

-759 QIKAVQEVFSL
+759 QIKAVQKVFSL
-770 DEAATGRFYTTNLG
+770 DKAATRRFYTTNLG
-784 GTGWGMGETPYFYI
+784 GTGWGMGENPYFYI

-809 YASYMASDEDG
+809 YASYLASDEDG
-820 KTIGYSNVGMSTA
+820 RVIGYSRAGMSTTHLLDL
-833 QIVMLAGCYYDEGKE
+833 VELAKCGYDSTGRE
-848 VHVLNKHLE
+848 VHVLNQHLE
-857 NQVFDK
+857 NQVFDEG
-863 DSKVLADIEKRLYE
+863 SKVLADIEKRLYE

-890 IEDFNSEVSNSA
+890 TEDFNSEVSNPA

-920 DPKVGFTAVAT
+920 DPGIGFTAVAT

-976 RLESIDYDDIVYQA
+976 RLESIDYDEMVYQA
-990 GEKIADYN
+990 GEKIADYD
-998 LKQRQRIEEGL
+998 LKQKQRIEEGL

-1021 FSITVNGYDYDGLYR
+1021 FSITANDYDYDGLYR

-1058 FFEENWELIRQHLEQ
+1058 FFEENWELIRQQLER

-1084 GEEIAREK
+1084 GEEIPREK

-1116 DRLMEQADTEWI
+1116 DRLMEHADTEWSV
-1128 ELRQQEREQYG
+1128 LRQQEQERYG
-1139 ENAFEELYKHNLP
+1139 EDAFEELYKRNLP

-1158 KTKYTV
+1158 KIKYTV

-1175 QDIGDGL
+1175 QDIGDGF
-1182 GSMIDFVRTTT
+1182 GGMIDFVRTTT
-1193 HKHYAVPLENAFL
+1193 HKHYAVPLENVFL

-1214 NRTMIEEQAIKLQS
+1214 NRRMIQERAIKLQS

-1241 LEKGSEIVS
+1241 LE
-1250 ELPEKPFA
+1250 
-1258 QQVDEVLAGN
+1258 Q
-1268 SNRYSDLKVCDTP
+1268 
-1281 DILLKAGCEPL
+1281 
-1292 PMFYTKKH
+1292 
-1300 LRDALRPKGNKGA
+1300 
-1313 AVHHHGLDVEQIKAI
+1313 
-1328 PELLR
+1328 
-1333 NPVMIY
+1333 
-1339 DSLSRNDSIVVVT
+1339 
-1352 SEVDA
+1352 
-1357 DNSPIVVIVRPNGE
+1357 GE
-1371 ARYEMELVSS
+1371 
-1381 NFVLSV
+1381 
-1387 HGRDNFSSQLVN
+1387 
-1399 AIEQNKVLY
+1399 
-1408 CDKQKSQELFSVLGL
+1408 
-1423 QLPQGFNNFDFDK
+1423 
-1436 IIHQSENIVKAAKQV
+1436 
-1451 EPSNED
+1451 
-1457 KDLSEKLPEYPAR
+1457 
-1470 PEKKAYHNDEEWR
+1470 
-1483 QAVETYKRDNQRFN
+1483 
-1497 EAIEQLAKEHTQNKS
+1497 
-1512 RFSSNEEFAQWLS
+1512 
-1525 QNGYTEDM
+1525 
-1533 IKGIDL
+1533 
-1539 KAASDFVTAY
+1539 
-1549 EQVLKAIPEIKGNLF
+1549 
-1564 SSVSLERPSKKNAVA
+1564 
-1579 WVSGDKAL
+1579 
-1587 HLSDRLFKPG
+1587 
-1597 VYSEVIKS
+1597 
-1605 ELFHTAQG
+1605 
-1613 YYSKAADPFLH
+1613 
-1624 VYIHEMGHSVEST
+1624 
-1637 IAEKIGGKEKL
+1637 
-1648 WSELGNLFNVKVD
+1648 
-1661 IGEDLPYIS
+1661 
-1670 GYGNEHYSDWFA
+1670 
-1682 EMFSAYVNGNM
+1682 
-1693 EEDVLKFGE
+1693 
-1702 FIQGCLKGELGH
+1702 
-1714 VINKHKMN
+1714 KMN

-1737 VSLQMQDILECL
+1737 VSLQMQNILERL

-1796 ESVGSASGR
+1796 DSIGSASGR

-1988 VAKGEKP
+1988 VEKGEKP

-2026 GLQNNGERRQGLSA
+2026 GLQNNGERRQGLST

-2048 AEAFVRGVYE
+2048 AEASIRGVYE
-2058 GSGKDNEGRGR
+2058 GSGKDNEGGRR

-2079 EPTEQKPNDI
+2079 ESEEQKPSDI
-2089 SLNDNASE
+2089 SLNDTTPE
-2097 KLIKL
+2097 RLIKL

-2172 KNPEADNNLQSEL
+2172 KNSEADNNLQPERMRTPFHSKSFAEQVDEVLAGTANQYNALKVCDTPQILLDVGCEQLPMLYTQQHLRDALKDKSSKNPHWHGLTVEQMKSIPDLLAEPAIIFDSAAPNQNGEKSLVVVLNAVDNDKAPIIVSVLPKGEGIYNLEMVDSNFITSIYGKDRGFENYIKRAIEDKRILYWDKSKSQEL
-2185 DISISNYESSEP
+2185 FMFQGLQLPEAFNNLDSDIIIHKSQNIVNQNDITISNYESSEP
-2197 NEVKFDVNI
+2197 NQVNFDVNI
-2206 GEEEVHKGEAG
+2206 GEDEVHKGEAA

-2232 PADAGEEGKEQL
+2232 PADAGEEGKEQQ
-2244 DTAKALKED
+2244 DTAKVLKED

-2312 KASQNKNSSEQEK
+2312 KASQNEKPSEQGK

-2334 KTEAADRSNK
+2334 KAEAADRSNK
-2344 NPVNDTEQYKQL
+2344 NLVNDTEQYKQFV
-2356 IESHKQLISGSKTKR
+2356 ESHKQLISDSKIDR

-2393 CQQLKKLNY
+2393 CQQLKKQGY

-2463 IYNKSLTEE
+2463 IYNKSLTKE

-2483 FDNFA
+2483 FNNFT
-2488 YFMERDASAFQKEG
+2488 YFMERDASAFQEEG
-2502 RIHNLEESQKIDQDI
+2502 RIHNLEESQKIDKDI
-2517 KQLLE
+2517 KQLLAE
-2522 DKKVRYETYNHDAV
+2522 KKIRYETYNHDTV
-2536 DNIVSDAVRTFNR
+2536 DNIIPDAVRAFNR

-2584 YAAFINENNNAFLN
+2584 YAAFINENNDAFFN
-2598 SNAPLR
+2598 NNAPLR

-2647 GAAVR
+2647 GAAIR
-2652 QIPEDRITAE
+2652 QIPEDRISEE

-2674 LKNVPEKLK
+2674 LKHVPEKLK

-2697 KSIRYTPRDMKDR
+2697 KSIRYTPKDMKGR
-2710 VKEEGQKRLAESN
+2710 VKEEGQKRLAENN
-2723 SAVPNSKR
+2723 SAVPNAKR
-2731 QIDKEQIQQKGQE
+2731 QIDSEQIQQKGQE
-2744 WASRIENLLK
+2744 WASRIDNLLK
-2754 EHETDPDA
+2754 EHEADPDA
-2762 MVEDIAFA
+2762 MVEDITFA
-2770 GKFYQYSTRNIQL
+2770 AKFYQYSLSNIQL
-2783 MRQQNPGITYVAKA
+2783 MRQQNPGITYVANA
-2797 SLFNEMGYH
+2797 AAFNKMGYH
-2806 IKDGEQAMI
+2806 IKDGEQAMV
-2815 GRVPQFNRYIINE
+2815 GRVPEFYKYVINE
-2828 KGERVYSEKYT
+2828 KGERVYSGKYT

-2848 GTLKEEQ
+2848 GTLKERQ
-2855 AIKKFDF
+2855 AVRKYNF

-2893 DAFDAMKKFAEENL
+2893 NAFDAMKKFAEETL

-2916 KSINLRGSCE
+2916 KSISLRGNCN
-2926 PDNKIIRI
+2926 PDKKIIRI

-2948 HEIAHGIIHTS
+2948 HEIAHGILHTS
-2959 ENSAKMSA
+2959 ENSAKMSD

-2974 DVMDIMLE
+2974 DVIDIMLE
-2982 ASLGLAINES
+2982 ASLGLAINEG
-2992 RRDHLFENFQAYKK
+2992 RRDHLFKNFQIYQNEEAKK
-3006 EQAAKEQPYEVTLE
+3006 ERPYEVTLKKTIE
-3020 KITDRVQSKVFR
+3020 RVQSKVFR
-3032 TYIDD
+3032 RYIDD
-3037 INICL
+3037 INIYL
-3042 DKYLPAEGSQ
+3042 DKYLPAEGSR
-3052 NEKAAEE
+3052 NEKAVEE

-3071 NMNHEALIDGKK
+3071 NMNHEALIDGKN
-3083 PLFDSRRLED
+3083 PIFDSSRLED
-3093 YQELYRKEKDSFQLQ
+3093 YRELYRKEKDSFQLQ
-3108 GSFMPKLAVCR
+3108 GSFMPKLAVFR
-3119 RTDDGTDYLPGGV
+3119 RTDDGTEYLPDGV
-3132 ELHEVQLLSDYT
+3132 DLHEVQLLSDDT
-3144 VNKILKHPEQIKPGE
+3144 VDRILKHPEQIRPGE

-3177 EPHIYLVTKSEGF
+3177 EPRIYLVTRNEGF
-3190 REITEDMKGM
+3190 RDITEDMKGM

-3209 CDFYVRNEYLCIHDL
+3209 CDFNARNEYLCIHDL
-3224 LGNGIEL
+3224 QENGIEL
-3231 EPQLMEKYNHI
+3231 EPQLMEKYDHI

-3250 NPVPDSGI
+3250 NTVPDSGM
-3258 QLMARINL
+3258 QLMARINM

-3288 FEKAERYAERIVKE
+3288 FEKAERYAERIGKE
-3302 PDAVRQLRQEMKLV
+3302 PDAVRQLRQEMRLV
-3316 DSYKYMLRTI
+3316 DSYKYMLQTI
-3326 AEYENNNDISEKN
+3326 AEYENSNDISEKN

-3375 SPDSVKYYSIVKDEG
+3375 SPDSVKYYSIVKDAG
-3390 MEERYR
+3390 TEERYR

-3405 EPEVVYSTAAF
+3405 EPEVVYSTATF

-3428 YLHTANSRLV
+3428 YLHTAYSRLA
-3438 DSSQADK
+3438 DSSQADR

-3461 TSIGKTIAAEKQ
+3461 TSIGKTIATEKQ

-3478 GLDEEGAL
+3478 GLDEEAAL

-3493 RDGYPQIKPADAG
+3493 RDNYPQIKPADAG
-3506 GVQQEL
+3506 EVQQEL

-3518 KKIVN
+3518 KKLVN

-3535 MENLKETN
+3535 MDDLRETN
-3543 VSARLWRQLAEQAD
+3543 VSARLWRQVAEQAD
-3557 ALDKMNITGIDDVK
+3557 ALCKMNITGIDDVK
-3571 QCVAAALDS
+3571 QCAEAALDA
-3580 SVTASDLE
+3580 SVTASDLDK
-3588 QALNAIDSAVLSAEF
+3588 AFNAIDSAVLSAEF

-3630 DKFCYVDFGTEPGP
+3630 DKFCYVDFGSEPGP
-3644 YLYTSDIS
+3644 YLYTSDIA

-3664 DGSVG
+3664 DSSIG
-3669 DLNTRLKKAGYE
+3669 DLNARLKEAGYE
-3681 ICSSLDDFRA
+3681 VCSSLENFRA

-3696 RLGIFNV
+3696 RLGSFNV

-3714 ILESTNDRLPRGQV
+3714 ILESTNDQLPKGQV

-3733 FKDTIDKLSA
+3733 FKDTIDKMSA
-3743 AGEFQDN
+3743 AAEFKDN

-3813 VRPLLQQMKREN
+3813 VRPLLQELKREN

-3834 GSAMDSNARLEEI
+3834 GSAMDSNARLEKI

-3865 GNIRTEQSADI
+3865 GNIRMEQSPDI

>member
-63 NRANLVNIV
+63 NRANAVDIV
-72 DYASSMGLEL
+72 DYARSMGLEL

-203 SCVFVGKDNEGV
+203 SCVFVGRDKEGV

-246 SGTSGNLHVFEAPID
+246 SGTSGNLNVFEAPID

-314 EKAAGRINEKYG
+314 EKASERIREKYG

-345 VDIMQEEN
+345 VGIMQEEN

-412 KLMGK
+412 KLTGR

-440 LKGNRENSLIVV
+440 LKGNRENSLVVV

-457 DKNRPI
+457 DKSRPI
-463 VVSVLMDKKSGRTM
+463 VVSVILDKKSGRTM

-496 QIQADN
+496 QIQAGN

-531 DSTIAYSM
+531 DATIAYSM
-539 ESVKKNDKIVQIPE
+539 ESVNHSENISLSEEKSENKKTDKDVSYNEKMEKQNQLVDSASVTVSTKTKQLVETVKNGDYANLIERGDEMVKSMDDLAKAVE
-553 EGKKE
+553 ERSRIRV
-558 DERLENQI
+558 ER
-566 NRDIDEIK
+566 
-574 RDGMAA
+574 MAN
-580 VHQNKDARS
+580 NKLDS
-589 FVDKQIE
+589 
-596 QIMKKLDAF
+596 IMKKLDTF
-605 AKTADDYEMFA
+605 AETADDYEMFA
-616 DEEFQERLYRTL
+616 DKEFQERLYRTL
-628 QEYKKLL
+628 QECKKML
-635 QDNPDGIV
+635 QDNPDGII
-643 TLQPKF
+643 TLLPKF
-649 YEQSNPNELDIN
+649 YEQSNPNELDVK
-661 HPNLWNEFWS
+661 PDLWNEFWS
-671 YLERYGVTGDEKFSN
+671 YLERYGVTGDERFSN
-686 RLNNIAAQSE
+686 RLNNIAAQLE

-702 SIMKDIKQ
+702 TIMKDIRE

-728 NEDIASYYLENAYS
+728 NEDIASYYLENAYR
-742 YLNQEVDN
+742 YLNEKFDN

-759 QIKAVQEVFSL
+759 QIKAVQKVFSL
-770 DEAATGRFYTTNLG
+770 DEAAIGRFYTTNLG
-784 GTGWGMGETPYFYI
+784 GTGWGKGEKPYFYV
-798 TEDLQSSFEAA
+798 TEDLQSSFDAA
-809 YASYMASDEDG
+809 YASYLASDADG
-820 KTIGYSNVGMSTA
+820 RTIGYSNAGMSA
-833 QIVMLAGCYYDEGKE
+833 SHIVMLAGCYYDEGKE
-848 VHVLNKHLE
+848 VHVLNKYLE

-877 ELKQRNAETMAVQ
+877 ELKQQNAKTTAVQ
-890 IEDFNSEVSNSA
+890 TEDFNSKVSNPTPVA
-902 LLQSERLPVAI
+902 LQLERIQVAI

-920 DPKVGFTAVAT
+920 DPEIGFTAVAT

-944 YGENGRLVP
+944 YGENGRLIP

-961 SDRTEAE
+961 SDRTEVE

-976 RLESIDYDDIVYQA
+976 RLENIDYDEMVYQA
-990 GEKIADYN
+990 GKKIADYD

-1021 FSITVNGYDYDGLYR
+1021 FSITVNDYDYDGLYR

-1043 KNRELVSIDN
+1043 KNRELVSINN

-1058 FFEENWELIRQHLEQ
+1058 FFKENWELIRQHLEQ

-1084 GEEIAREK
+1084 GEEIPREK
-1092 ASVYCEWSEHD
+1092 ASVYCEQSEHD

-1139 ENAFEELYKHNLP
+1139 ENAFEELYKRNLP

-1182 GSMIDFVRTTT
+1182 GGMIDFVRTTT

-1214 NRTMIEEQAIKLQS
+1214 NRTMIEEQAVKLQS

-1241 LEKGSEIVS
+1241 LEKSE
-1250 ELPEKPFA
+1250 
-1258 QQVDEVLAGN
+1258 
-1268 SNRYSDLKVCDTP
+1268 
-1281 DILLKAGCEPL
+1281 
-1292 PMFYTKKH
+1292 
-1300 LRDALRPKGNKGA
+1300 
-1313 AVHHHGLDVEQIKAI
+1313 
-1328 PELLR
+1328 
-1333 NPVMIY
+1333 
-1339 DSLSRNDSIVVVT
+1339 
-1352 SEVDA
+1352 
-1357 DNSPIVVIVRPNGE
+1357 
-1371 ARYEMELVSS
+1371 
-1381 NFVLSV
+1381 
-1387 HGRDNFSSQLVN
+1387 
-1399 AIEQNKVLY
+1399 
-1408 CDKQKSQELFSVLGL
+1408 
-1423 QLPQGFNNFDFDK
+1423 
-1436 IIHQSENIVKAAKQV
+1436 
-1451 EPSNED
+1451 
-1457 KDLSEKLPEYPAR
+1457 
-1470 PEKKAYHNDEEWR
+1470 
-1483 QAVETYKRDNQRFN
+1483 
-1497 EAIEQLAKEHTQNKS
+1497 
-1512 RFSSNEEFAQWLS
+1512 
-1525 QNGYTEDM
+1525 
-1533 IKGIDL
+1533 
-1539 KAASDFVTAY
+1539 
-1549 EQVLKAIPEIKGNLF
+1549 
-1564 SSVSLERPSKKNAVA
+1564 
-1579 WVSGDKAL
+1579 
-1587 HLSDRLFKPG
+1587 
-1597 VYSEVIKS
+1597 
-1605 ELFHTAQG
+1605 
-1613 YYSKAADPFLH
+1613 
-1624 VYIHEMGHSVEST
+1624 
-1637 IAEKIGGKEKL
+1637 
-1648 WSELGNLFNVKVD
+1648 
-1661 IGEDLPYIS
+1661 
-1670 GYGNEHYSDWFA
+1670 
-1682 EMFSAYVNGNM
+1682 
-1693 EEDVLKFGE
+1693 
-1702 FIQGCLKGELGH
+1702 
-1714 VINKHKMN
+1714 KMN
-1722 VINDTDQTFVLTGAK
+1722 VINNTDQTFVLTGAK
-1737 VSLQMQDILECL
+1737 VSLQMQNILERL

-1759 INNTKEIRYCRS
+1759 INNTKEIQYCRS
-1771 IADNGEETYLL
+1771 IADNGRETYLL
-1782 DGREDKQKQVLQYM
+1782 DGRTDKQNQIMEYM
-1796 ESVGSASGR
+1796 EKLGSASGQL
-1805 FDENGKM
+1805 DKDGKM
-1812 LYDGEVRRDSRLDI
+1812 IYDGDVRKGSRLDI
-1826 VIGLIGAGKSSTLTD
+1826 VIGLPGAGKSSALVD
-1841 VISQEFHS
+1841 ILSQEFHS

-1856 AKAQFIEYQDGLG
+1856 AKEQFTEYQDGLG
-1869 AKLVHKESQEICER
+1869 AKLVHKESQMVCER

-1892 ENIVLPKVGSD
+1892 ENIVLPKVGSNAD
-1903 ANKLFDNIITSAKEH
+1903 KLFDNIITSAKER
-1918 GYEIN
+1918 GYEVN
-1923 VHFVDLERD
+1923 VHFVDLQRD
-1932 KALGRVLNRLISD
+1932 KTLGRMLGRLISD
-1945 GRYMDP
+1945 GRFLDP
-1951 ALIYKYCPDKS
+1951 TLIDKYCPDKEH
-1962 YNRCERTYETLK
+1962 NRCEQSYEALK
-1974 QNELISGYSRWDND
+1974 KNELISGYSRWDND
-1988 VAKGEKP
+1988 VEKGEKP
-1995 FMVESHNLTGEYI
+1995 FMVENHNLTGEYI

-2040 DLGENGGT
+2040 DLGENGGA
-2048 AEAFVRGVYE
+2048 AEASVRGVYE
-2058 GSGKDNEGRGR
+2058 GSGKDNEGGRR
-2069 ELQGG
+2069 ELQRGAIEELEPEEQKVG
-2074 VIEEL
+2074 MESREIIGEVRNDIPQALRKLQYDDRINMQVIEEL
-2079 EPTEQKPNDI
+2079 EAMEKTEEVLQGLSEAYEERKRIDKRTAELTWGNSQELNAKAEERIELKPTEQKPNDI
-2089 SLNDNASE
+2089 SLNDNAPE

-2135 MKPSKTG
+2135 MEPSKTG
-2142 KTIVFQMKSTQDGEV
+2142 KTIVFQMKSTNDGEV

-2172 KNPEADNNLQSEL
+2172 KNPEADNNLQSEP
-2185 DISISNYESSEP
+2185 DIFISNYESGEP
-2197 NEVKFDVNI
+2197 NQVKFDVNI
-2206 GEEEVHKGEAG
+2206 GEEEIHKGEAA

-2232 PADAGEEGKEQL
+2232 PADAGKEEMEQQ
-2244 DTAKALKED
+2244 DTAKTLKED
-2253 WDKIVSRV
+2253 WDKIVGRI

-2275 MRTIGVGNARRMYT
+2275 MRTIGASNAGRTYT

-2312 KASQNKNSSEQEK
+2312 ETGQNKNSSEQQEAESSDAKAEKKAEEK
-2325 ADNGNTKEE
+2325 A
-2334 KTEAADRSNK
+2334 EAVDRSNK
-2344 NPVNDTEQYKQL
+2344 NSVNDTEQYKQL
-2356 IESHKQLISGSKTKR
+2356 IESHKQLISSRETSR

-2388 SCLDI
+2388 SCMDI
-2393 CQQLKKLNY
+2393 CQQLKKQNY
-2402 KAEYV
+2402 KVEYV
-2407 SEYAKDLVYDKN
+2407 SEYAKDLVYDKD

-2438 KRVDRLYN
+2438 KRVDRLYK

-2452 IVTDSPVLLNE
+2452 IVTHSPILLNE

-2472 YDSMVTSLHND
+2472 YDSMVASLHND
-2483 FDNFA
+2483 FNNFN
-2488 YFMERDASAFQKEG
+2488 YFMERDASAYQEEG
-2502 RIHNLEESQKIDQDI
+2502 RIQNLEESQKIDQDI
-2517 KQLLE
+2517 KQLLG
-2522 DKKVRYETYNHDAV
+2522 DKKVRYETYNHDTV
-2536 DNIVSDAVRTFNR
+2536 EKIVPDIVHAFNR
-2549 INGIEE
+2549 LNGIEE
-2555 AATEKQKAFAEKIAQ
+2555 DATEKQKAYAEKIAQ
-2570 TLNITLPEKATKAE
+2570 TLNITLPGKTTKAA
-2584 YAAFINENNNAFLN
+2584 YKTFINENHEAFLN
-2598 SNAPLR
+2598 SNAPLK
-2604 EQGANTGSYQ
+2604 EKGAGTGSYQ

-2624 NRLSEVPKEHYTDEL
+2624 NRLGDVPKEHYTDEL
-2639 LLAAVRNW
+2639 LLAAVRSW
-2647 GAAVR
+2647 GASVR
-2652 QIPEDRITAE
+2652 QIPEDRITTE

-2674 LKNVPEKLK
+2674 LKHVPEKLK
-2683 SEEVCIAAYISSSG
+2683 SEEICVAAYISSSG
-2697 KSIRYTPRDMKDR
+2697 KSICYTPRDMKDR
-2710 VKEEGQKRLAESN
+2710 VKEEGQKRLSENN
-2723 SAVPNSKR
+2723 SATVNAKR

-2744 WASRIENLLK
+2744 WASRIKNLLK

-2806 IKDGEQAMI
+2806 IKDGEQAMV
-2815 GRVPQFNRYIINE
+2815 GRVPQFHKYIINE

-2855 AIKKFDF
+2855 ATKFDF

-2916 KSINLRGSCE
+2916 KSISLRGSCE

-2959 ENSAKMSA
+2959 ENSTKMSA

-2982 ASLGLAINES
+2982 ASLGLEINES

-3006 EQAAKEQPYEVTLE
+3006 EQMAKEQPYEVTLE
-3020 KITDRVQSKVFR
+3020 KIIDRVQSKVFR
-3032 TYIDD
+3032 KYIDD

-3042 DKYLPAEGSQ
+3042 DKYLPAEGSR
-3052 NEKAAEE
+3052 NEEAAEE
-3059 VVKNLAKLDYAY
+3059 VVRNLAMLDYAY
-3071 NMNHEALIDGKK
+3071 DMNHEVLIDGKN
-3083 PLFDSRRLED
+3083 PLFDSRRMED
-3093 YQELYRKEKDSFQLQ
+3093 YRDLYRKEKDSFRLY
-3108 GSFMPKLAVCR
+3108 GSFVPKLAVFR
-3119 RTDDGTDYLPGGV
+3119 LTNDGEGYLPDGGD
-3132 ELHEVQLLSDYT
+3132 LWDLCEVGLLLDDT
-3144 VNKILKHPEQIKPGE
+3144 VDKILKHPERIKPEE

-3171 KENILS
+3171 KENVLS
-3177 EPHIYLVTKSEGF
+3177 EPRIYLVTRDEGF

-3209 CDFYVRNEYLCIHDL
+3209 CDFYVRTEYLCIHNL
-3224 LGNGIEL
+3224 LENGMEL
-3231 EPQLMEKYNHI
+3231 EPQLVKKYDHI
-3242 CKEYGYSK
+3242 CRAFGYPK
-3250 NPVPDSGI
+3250 NTASDSSI

-3266 MTENLPQSSK
+3266 ITENLPQSSK
-3276 DMVMEYVFRTGN
+3276 DMVAEYVFRTGN
-3288 FEKAERYAERIVKE
+3288 FERAERYAARIGKE
-3302 PDAVRQLRQEMKLV
+3302 QDAVRQMRQEMRLV
-3316 DSYKYMLRTI
+3316 DSYKYMLWTI
-3326 AEYENNNDISEKN
+3326 EEYEKNNDILEKN

-3375 SPDSVKYYSIVKDEG
+3375 SRDSVKYYSIVKDTSS
-3390 MEERYR
+3390 EERYR

-3405 EPEVVYSTAAF
+3405 EPEVVYSAVTF
-3416 ENYEEAEKFYDQ
+3416 KNYEEAEKFYDQ
-3428 YLHTANSRLV
+3428 YLHTENSRLA
-3438 DSSQADK
+3438 DSSQAER

-3461 TSIGKTIAAEKQ
+3461 TSIGKTISAGKQ
-3473 SYMET
+3473 SYMEA
-3478 GLDEEGAL
+3478 GLDEEAAL

-3493 RDGYPQIKPADAG
+3493 RDEYPRIKSADTEE
-3506 GVQQEL
+3506 VQQEL

-3535 MENLKETN
+3535 LENLKETD
-3543 VSARLWRQLAEQAD
+3543 VSLRLQKQLAEQAD
-3557 ALDKMNITGIDDVK
+3557 ILDKMNITGIDDVK
-3571 QCVAAALDS
+3571 QCVTAALDS

-3588 QALNAIDSAVLSAEF
+3588 KAFNAIDSAVLSAEF

-3615 YNYALDTLKAAQVTP
+3615 YNYVLDTLKAARVTP
-3630 DKFCYVDFGTEPGP
+3630 DKFCYVDFGAEPGP
-3644 YLYTSDIS
+3644 YLYTSDIA

-3664 DGSVG
+3664 DGSIG
-3669 DLNTRLKKAGYE
+3669 ELNTRLKEAEYE
-3681 ICSSLDDFRA
+3681 ICSSLNDFRA

-3714 ILESTNDRLPRGQV
+3714 ILESTNDRLPKGQV

-3743 AGEFQDN
+3743 AGEFKTG

-3782 YDKAQ
+3782 YEKAQ

-3808 NERHL
+3808 NERYL
-3813 VRPLLQQMKREN
+3813 VRPLLQQLKREN

-3834 GSAMDSNARLEEI
+3834 SSVMDSNARLEKI

-3865 GNIRTEQSADI
+3865 GNIRTEQSVDI

-3886 QQKKLRSQQQEGMSM
+3886 QQKKLRSQQQEGISM

>member
-72 DYASSMGLEL
+72 DYARSMGLEL

-101 PEKNNWNW
+101 PEKNNWNC

-119 QLCMFLENKTWQEAV
+119 QLCMFLEKKTWQEAV

-147 APDWKPKE
+147 ALNWKPKE
-155 EPPKEFNLPPKN
+155 EPPKEFSLPPKN

-203 SCVFVGKDNEGV
+203 SCVFVGRDKEGV

-246 SGTSGNLHVFEAPID
+246 SGTSGNLNVFEAPID

-345 VDIMQEEN
+345 VGIMQEEN

-392 TISKTVIDKCTRPEI
+392 TVSKTVIDKCTRPEI
-407 RDADG
+407 RDAEG
-412 KLMGK
+412 KLTGK

-430 LMNVKEPVMV
+430 LINVKEPVMV
-440 LKGNRENSLIVV
+440 LKGNRENSLVVV

-457 DKNRPI
+457 DKSRPI
-463 VVSVLMDKKSGRTM
+463 VVSVILDKKSGRTM

-496 QIQADN
+496 QIQAGN

-531 DSTIAYSM
+531 DATIAYSM
-539 ESVKKNDKIVQIPE
+539 ESVKKQKNDKIVQISE

-558 DERLENQI
+558 DERLENQLSR
-566 NRDIDEIK
+566 NVNQWDAANEEKTDKSATAVQNEK
-574 RDGMAA
+574 R
-580 VHQNKDARS
+580 RL
-589 FVDKQIE
+589 FVDLDGTCALWQPVAEEELYEQGYYRNLPPYENVVKAVNELAQENSDIEVYVLSKYLTGSKYALKEKQEWVKEHLPNIPAENQIYVPYSKDKKDLIPGGLRETDYLLDDFTDNFNGWQPPAKAVKLLNGINNTKGKWQENKISAFRSPEVLKKGLCDIVINGEVVKDLPPQLDNTFDYEAFYDERQGYKYSNFADNHKELLKATEKKFNNRKTIVINVFGGAGAGKTVACMDICQQLKKAGYNAEYVSEYCKDLVYEDSDMLDGTAKNQFKILQEQMRRVDRLIGQVDFIVTDSPVLLNEVYNKELTSEYKEMVEDIFDQYQNFNFIIRRDNAYYQTEGRIHTLEESMEKDNQIKEMLQTGDFPFETYNHETLHQIVENVIHAFHNISEEDKKGEERVDNQLE
-596 QIMKKLDAF
+596 QIMKKLDIF
-605 AKTADDYEMFA
+605 AETADDYEMFA
-616 DEEFQERLYRTL
+616 DKEFQERLYQTL
-628 QEYKKLL
+628 QEYKKML
-635 QDNPDGIV
+635 QDNPDGII
-643 TLQPKF
+643 TLLPKF
-649 YEQSNPNELDIN
+649 YEQSNPNELDVK
-661 HPNLWNEFWS
+661 PDLWNEFWS
-671 YLERYGVTGDEKFSN
+671 YLERYGVTGDERFSN
-686 RLNNIAAQSE
+686 RLNNIAAQLE

-702 SIMKDIKQ
+702 TIMKDIRE

-728 NEDIASYYLENAYS
+728 NEDIASYYLENAYR
-742 YLNQEVDN
+742 YLNEKFDN

-759 QIKAVQEVFSL
+759 QIKAAQEVFSL

-784 GTGWGMGETPYFYI
+784 GTGWGKGEKPYFYV
-798 TEDLQSSFEAA
+798 TEDLQSSFDAA
-809 YASYMASDEDG
+809 YASYLASDADG
-820 KTIGYSNVGMSTA
+820 RTIGYSNAGMSA
-833 QIVMLAGCYYDEGKE
+833 SHIVMLAGCYYDEGKE
-848 VHVLNKHLE
+848 VHVLNKYLE

-877 ELKQRNAETMAVQ
+877 ELKQQNAKTMAVQ
-890 IEDFNSEVSNSA
+890 TEDFNSKVSNPTPVA
-902 LLQSERLPVAI
+902 LQLERIQVAI
-913 ESTADYV
+913 ESTVDYV
-920 DPKVGFTAVAT
+920 DPEIGFTEVAT

-944 YGENGRLVP
+944 YGENGRLIP

-961 SDRTEAE
+961 SDRTEVE
-968 AYLEEHKD
+968 TYLEEHKD
-976 RLESIDYDDIVYQA
+976 RLENIDYDEMVYQA
-990 GEKIADYN
+990 GKKNADYI
-998 LKQRQRIEEGL
+998 LEQKQLIEEGL

-1021 FSITVNGYDYDGLYR
+1021 FSITVNDNDYDGLYR
-1036 VYAPADG
+1036 IYAPADG
-1043 KNRELVSIDN
+1043 PNRRLVSINN

-1058 FFEENWELIRQHLEQ
+1058 FFKENWELIRQYLEQ

-1084 GEEIAREK
+1084 GEEIPREK

-1139 ENAFEELYKHNLP
+1139 EDAFEELYKRNLP

-1182 GSMIDFVRTTT
+1182 GGMIDFVRTTT
-1193 HKHYAVPLENAFL
+1193 HKHYSVPMENAFL

-1214 NRTMIEEQAIKLQS
+1214 NRTMIEEQAVKLQS

-1241 LEKGSEIVS
+1241 LEESREIDTT
-1250 ELPEKPFA
+1250 PE
-1258 QQVDEVLAGN
+1258 N
-1268 SNRYSDLKVCDTP
+1268 
-1281 DILLKAGCEPL
+1281 
-1292 PMFYTKKH
+1292 
-1300 LRDALRPKGNKGA
+1300 
-1313 AVHHHGLDVEQIKAI
+1313 
-1328 PELLR
+1328 
-1333 NPVMIY
+1333 
-1339 DSLSRNDSIVVVT
+1339 
-1352 SEVDA
+1352 
-1357 DNSPIVVIVRPNGE
+1357 
-1371 ARYEMELVSS
+1371 
-1381 NFVLSV
+1381 
-1387 HGRDNFSSQLVN
+1387 
-1399 AIEQNKVLY
+1399 
-1408 CDKQKSQELFSVLGL
+1408 
-1423 QLPQGFNNFDFDK
+1423 
-1436 IIHQSENIVKAAKQV
+1436 
-1451 EPSNED
+1451 
-1457 KDLSEKLPEYPAR
+1457 
-1470 PEKKAYHNDEEWR
+1470 
-1483 QAVETYKRDNQRFN
+1483 
-1497 EAIEQLAKEHTQNKS
+1497 
-1512 RFSSNEEFAQWLS
+1512 
-1525 QNGYTEDM
+1525 
-1533 IKGIDL
+1533 
-1539 KAASDFVTAY
+1539 
-1549 EQVLKAIPEIKGNLF
+1549 
-1564 SSVSLERPSKKNAVA
+1564 
-1579 WVSGDKAL
+1579 
-1587 HLSDRLFKPG
+1587 
-1597 VYSEVIKS
+1597 
-1605 ELFHTAQG
+1605 
-1613 YYSKAADPFLH
+1613 
-1624 VYIHEMGHSVEST
+1624 
-1637 IAEKIGGKEKL
+1637 
-1648 WSELGNLFNVKVD
+1648 
-1661 IGEDLPYIS
+1661 
-1670 GYGNEHYSDWFA
+1670 
-1682 EMFSAYVNGNM
+1682 
-1693 EEDVLKFGE
+1693 
-1702 FIQGCLKGELGH
+1702 
-1714 VINKHKMN
+1714 
-1722 VINDTDQTFVLTGAK
+1722 
-1737 VSLQMQDILECL
+1737 
-1749 ASGNEVSVEE
+1749 
-1759 INNTKEIRYCRS
+1759 
-1771 IADNGEETYLL
+1771 
-1782 DGREDKQKQVLQYM
+1782 
-1796 ESVGSASGR
+1796 
-1805 FDENGKM
+1805 
-1812 LYDGEVRRDSRLDI
+1812 
-1826 VIGLIGAGKSSTLTD
+1826 
-1841 VISQEFHS
+1841 
-1849 KVIDNDM
+1849 
-1856 AKAQFIEYQDGLG
+1856 
-1869 AKLVHKESQEICER
+1869 
-1883 VLDNALERH
+1883 
-1892 ENIVLPKVGSD
+1892 
-1903 ANKLFDNIITSAKEH
+1903 
-1918 GYEIN
+1918 
-1923 VHFVDLERD
+1923 
-1932 KALGRVLNRLISD
+1932 
-1945 GRYMDP
+1945 
-1951 ALIYKYCPDKS
+1951 
-1962 YNRCERTYETLK
+1962 
-1974 QNELISGYSRWDND
+1974 
-1988 VAKGEKP
+1988 
-1995 FMVESHNLTGEYI
+1995 
-2008 DNARLKENEKG
+2008 
-2019 VADNGRI
+2019 
-2026 GLQNNGERRQGLSA
+2026 
-2040 DLGENGGT
+2040 
-2048 AEAFVRGVYE
+2048 
-2058 GSGKDNEGRGR
+2058 
-2069 ELQGG
+2069 
-2074 VIEEL
+2074 
-2079 EPTEQKPNDI
+2079 
-2089 SLNDNASE
+2089 
-2097 KLIKL
+2097 LIKL
-2102 QGVYGHHKGTP
+2102 LGIYGHHKGTP

-2172 KNPEADNNLQSEL
+2172 KNPEADNNLSTERKQTPFHSKSFPEQVDEVLAGTVNQYNALKVCDTPHLLIDLGCRQLPMLYTQHHLKNALKQKDKNHPEYHGLTKEEIKRLPELIQAPAMVFDSLSRNDSVVIATSAVDNDNAPILVSFKPNGKGTYELEKVDSNFITSVYGKDSNFSQYIERIVESGNMLYCDMEKSQELFRVSGLQLPGCLNNLGFDKILHQSKNIVNQNDVTGEANVEKAIPVSDHPEP
-2185 DISISNYESSEP
+2185 DISISNYESGEP
-2197 NEVKFDVNI
+2197 NQVKFDVNI
-2206 GEEEVHKGEAG
+2206 GEEEVHKGEAA
-2217 FDDDGTVNWIFVDPV
+2217 FDDDGTVNWIFVAPV
-2232 PADAGEEGKEQL
+2232 PADAGKEEMEQQ
-2244 DTAKALKED
+2244 DTAKTLKED
-2253 WDKIVSRV
+2253 WDKIVGRI

-2275 MRTIGVGNARRMYT
+2275 MRTIGASNAGRTYT

-2312 KASQNKNSSEQEK
+2312 ETGQNKNSSVQQKAESSDAKAEKKAEEK
-2325 ADNGNTKEE
+2325 A
-2334 KTEAADRSNK
+2334 EAADRSN
-2344 NPVNDTEQYKQL
+2344 NNSVNDTEQYKQL
-2356 IESHKQLISGSKTKR
+2356 IESHKQLISSRETSR

-2388 SCLDI
+2388 SCMDI
-2393 CQQLKKLNY
+2393 CQQLKKQNY
-2402 KAEYV
+2402 KVEYV

-2438 KRVDRLYN
+2438 KRVDRLYK

-2452 IVTDSPVLLNE
+2452 IVTDSPILLNE

-2472 YDSMVTSLHND
+2472 YDSMVASLHND
-2483 FDNFA
+2483 FNNFN
-2488 YFMERDASAFQKEG
+2488 YFMERDASAYQEEG
-2502 RIHNLEESQKIDQDI
+2502 RIQNLEESQKIDQDI
-2517 KQLLE
+2517 KQLLG

-2536 DNIVSDAVRTFNR
+2536 EKIVPDIVHAFNR
-2549 INGIEE
+2549 LNGIEE
-2555 AATEKQKAFAEKIAQ
+2555 VVTEKQKAYAEKIAQ
-2570 TLNITLPEKATKAE
+2570 TLNITLPEKATKAA
-2584 YAAFINENNNAFLN
+2584 YKAFINENHEAFLN
-2598 SNAPLR
+2598 SNAPLK
-2604 EQGANTGSYQ
+2604 EKEAGTGSYQ

-2624 NRLSEVPKEHYTDEL
+2624 NRLGDVPKEHYTDEL
-2639 LLAAVRNW
+2639 LLAAVRSW
-2647 GAAVR
+2647 GASVR
-2652 QIPEDRITAE
+2652 QIPEDRITTE

-2674 LKNVPEKLK
+2674 LKHVPEKLK
-2683 SEEVCIAAYISSSG
+2683 SEEICVAAYISSSG
-2697 KSIRYTPRDMKDR
+2697 KSICYTPRDMKDR

-2723 SAVPNSKR
+2723 GAVSNAKR

-2744 WASRIENLLK
+2744 WASRIKNLLK

-2806 IKDGEQAMI
+2806 IKDGEQAMV
-2815 GRVPQFNRYIINE
+2815 GRVPQFHKYIINE

-2855 AIKKFDF
+2855 ATKFDF

-2882 FHMGIPSELHQ
+2882 VHMGIPSELHQ

-2916 KSINLRGSCE
+2916 KSISLRGSCE

-2934 NDRLEATMALSTLC
+2934 DDRLEATMALSTLC

-2967 AQKECEA
+2967 AQKDCEA

-2982 ASLGLAINES
+2982 ASLGLEINES
-2992 RRDHLFENFQAYKK
+2992 RRDHLFKSFQAYKE
-3006 EQAAKEQPYEVTLE
+3006 EQASREHPYEVTLE
-3020 KITDRVQSKVFR
+3020 KIIDRVQSKVFR
-3032 TYIDD
+3032 KYIDD

-3042 DKYLPAEGSQ
+3042 DKYLPAEGSR
-3052 NEKAAEE
+3052 NEEAAEE
-3059 VVKNLAKLDYAY
+3059 VVRNLAKLDYAY
-3071 NMNHEALIDGKK
+3071 DMNHEALIDGKN
-3083 PLFDSRRLED
+3083 PLFDSRRMED
-3093 YQELYRKEKDSFQLQ
+3093 YRDLYRKEKDSFRLH
-3108 GSFMPKLAVCR
+3108 GSFMPKLAVFR
-3119 RTDDGTDYLPGGV
+3119 LTNDGEGYNIPNGGGD
-3132 ELHEVQLLSDYT
+3132 LWDLREVQLLYDDT
-3144 VNKILKHPEQIKPGE
+3144 VDKILKHPEQIKPEE

-3171 KENILS
+3171 KENVLS
-3177 EPHIYLVTKSEGF
+3177 EPRIYLVTRDEGF

-3209 CDFYVRNEYLCIHDL
+3209 CDFYVRTEYLCIHNL
-3224 LGNGIEL
+3224 LENGMEL
-3231 EPQLMEKYNHI
+3231 EPQLVKKYDHI
-3242 CKEYGYSK
+3242 CRAFGYPK
-3250 NPVPDSGI
+3250 NTASDSSI

-3266 MTENLPQSSK
+3266 ITENLPQSSK
-3276 DMVMEYVFRTGN
+3276 DVVAEYVFRTGN
-3288 FEKAERYAERIVKE
+3288 FERAERYAARIGKE
-3302 PDAVRQLRQEMKLV
+3302 QDAVRQMRQEMRLV
-3316 DSYKYMLRTI
+3316 DSYKYMLWTI
-3326 AEYENNNDISEKN
+3326 EEYEKNNDISEKN

-3351 PVLSENVSSLSQI
+3351 PVLNENVSSLSQI

-3375 SPDSVKYYSIVKDEG
+3375 SSDSVKYYSIVKDTSL
-3390 MEERYR
+3390 EERYR

-3405 EPEVVYSTAAF
+3405 EPEVVYSAVTF

-3428 YLHTANSRLV
+3428 YLHTENSRLA
-3438 DSSQADK
+3438 DSSQAER

-3461 TSIGKTIAAEKQ
+3461 TSIGKTISAGKQ
-3473 SYMET
+3473 SYMEA
-3478 GLDEEGAL
+3478 GLDEEAAL

-3493 RDGYPQIKPADAG
+3493 RDEYPRIKYADTEE
-3506 GVQQEL
+3506 VQQEL

-3535 MENLKETN
+3535 LENLKETD
-3543 VSARLWRQLAEQAD
+3543 VSLRLQKQLAEQAD
-3557 ALDKMNITGIDDVK
+3557 ILDKMNITGIDDVK
-3571 QCVAAALDS
+3571 QCVTAALDS

-3588 QALNAIDSAVLSAEF
+3588 KAFNAIDSAVLSAEF

-3615 YNYALDTLKAAQVTP
+3615 YNYVLDTLKAARVTP
-3630 DKFCYVDFGTEPGP
+3630 DKFCYVDFGAEPGP
-3644 YLYTSDIS
+3644 YLYTSDIA

-3664 DGSVG
+3664 DGSIG
-3669 DLNTRLKKAGYE
+3669 ELNTRLKEAGYE
-3681 ICSSLDDFRA
+3681 ICSSLNDFRA

-3714 ILESTNDRLPRGQV
+3714 ILESTNDRLPKGQV

-3743 AGEFQDN
+3743 AGEFKTG

-3767 DTYSGNSEKNVYEQL
+3767 DTYSGNNEKNVYEQL
-3782 YDKAQ
+3782 YEKAQ

-3808 NERHL
+3808 NERYL
-3813 VRPLLQQMKREN
+3813 VRPLLQQLKREN

-3834 GSAMDSNARLEEI
+3834 GSVMDSNARLEEI

-3865 GNIRTEQSADI
+3865 GNIRTEQSVDI

-3886 QQKKLRSQQQEGMSM
+3886 QQKKLRSQQQEGISM